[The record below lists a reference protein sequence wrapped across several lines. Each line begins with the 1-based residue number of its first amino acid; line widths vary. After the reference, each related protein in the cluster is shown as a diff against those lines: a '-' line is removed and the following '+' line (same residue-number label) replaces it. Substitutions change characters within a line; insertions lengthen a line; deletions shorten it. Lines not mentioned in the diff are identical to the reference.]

1 MACWR
6 QGPGSPAASARIQ
19 PVLRGSKPSNPSTN
33 NDADAATRCCVNN
46 GRMRAFTSRNDD
58 AHSSSVVSI
67 ETPLI
72 HLLLTTQKMGN
83 VRQNATVGLTRF
95 ALL

>member
-19 PVLRGSKPSNPSTN
+19 PVLRRSGPSSPSRN
-33 NDADAATRCCVNN
+33 RAAEAATRDWVNK
-46 GRMRAFTSRNDD
+46 GLIRPLTSRSDD

-67 ETPLI
+67 DAAICALPVARDHRQRI
-72 HLLLTTQKMGN
+72 HNLQL
-83 VRQNATVGLTRF
+83 
-95 ALL
+95 